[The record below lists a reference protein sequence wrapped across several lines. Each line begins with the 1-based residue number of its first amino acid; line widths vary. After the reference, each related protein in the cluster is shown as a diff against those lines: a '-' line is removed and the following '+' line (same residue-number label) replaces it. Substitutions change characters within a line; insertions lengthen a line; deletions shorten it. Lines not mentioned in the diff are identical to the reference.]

1 VASGIGNLAF
11 VLSRAAREEIVAH
24 ARREAPR
31 ECCGLLVGR
40 GGAIEEAVR
49 ARNLADAPTR
59 YFMDPRDHFDALRH
73 ARSRGVDV
81 LGFYH
86 SHPHSAA
93 WPSETDRAEAH
104 YADHVYLIVSLADDE
119 PDVRLFRLVDGNFL
133 ELMFVTVG

>member
-1 VASGIGNLAF
+1 VELGIGDLEF
-11 VLSRAAREEIVAH
+11 VLSHDARDLMVAH

-31 ECCGLLVGR
+31 ECCGLLIGR
-40 GGAIEEAVR
+40 DRAIEEAVP

-59 YFMDPRDHFDALRH
+59 YFMDPRDHFSALRH
-73 ARSRGVDV
+73 ARSRGVQV

-104 YADHVYLIVSLADDE
+104 YADHVYLIVSLADKELDI
-119 PDVRLFRLVDGNFL
+119 RLFRLVDGNFL
-133 ELMFVTVG
+133 ELTLVTVG